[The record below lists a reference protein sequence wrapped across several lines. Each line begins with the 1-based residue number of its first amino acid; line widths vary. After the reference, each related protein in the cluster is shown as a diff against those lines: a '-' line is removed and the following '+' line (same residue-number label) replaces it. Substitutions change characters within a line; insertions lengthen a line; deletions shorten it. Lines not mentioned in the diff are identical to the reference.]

1 MQLIQ
6 TKMSMKQNILILSIF
21 TVLMLGVPNTVMAND
36 AIEIID
42 NDFENITIS
51 VSESTLHVAGANG
64 MVLDIYNLAG
74 VRVLSFKVEGAD
86 KHYELNLPKGCYIV
100 KIGKV
105 VRKVSIR

>member
-1 MQLIQ
+1 
-6 TKMSMKQNILILSIF
+6 MKQNILILSIF

>member
-1 MQLIQ
+1 
-6 TKMSMKQNILILSIF
+6 
-21 TVLMLGVPNTVMAND
+21 MLGVPNTVMAND

-86 KHYELNLPKGCYIV
+86 KHTT
-100 KIGKV
+100 
-105 VRKVSIR
+105 S